1 MAEVVF
7 DLGFYNQDSSVS
19 RVKTN
24 EDVSVRQAKATHGLS
39 EDEEAKINWGCTP
52 ERKKKTTKTQKNK
65 ERIWIYN
72 DMGYNKQ
79 CRARKPHNCNLS
91 FNNGC

>member
-1 MAEVVF
+1 MIIQLAEVVF

-39 EDEEAKINWGCTP
+39 EDEEAKIN
-52 ERKKKTTKTQKNK
+52 
-65 ERIWIYN
+65 
-72 DMGYNKQ
+72 
-79 CRARKPHNCNLS
+79 
-91 FNNGC
+91 